1 MKAVGGLL
9 IVVGLAGA
17 GTPAVAGAWNL
28 PKGQGQA
35 IVKYE
40 DMRADEGFGEGE
52 RVDLPVER
60 RDQSASLFAEYGL
73 TDRLT
78 LQLKGEWQ
86 KGRDAFVDFEG
97 RGPVEIGARW
107 QAYRDDQTAAAL
119 YVGYAQG
126 GTGRNAGYAPP
137 GAGDSDWEVRAM
149 VARSLD
155 GGGRAWAP
163 QRSFVEAQ
171 VARRWRQGLPD
182 EVRVD
187 LTAGA
192 HLGEN
197 WMLLA
202 QAYGGAADGDSSPL
216 WVSVEASA
224 VRRFGDWSLQAGW
237 RQTVAG
243 HETAV
248 SRGPIIGVWR
258 RF

>member
-1 MKAVGGLL
+1 MRAVGGLL
-9 IVVGLAGA
+9 IALGVVGS
-17 GTPAVAGAWNL
+17 GTSAVAGAWNL

-40 DMRADEGFGEGE
+40 DMRADKGFVPGGTADLPAE
-52 RVDLPVER
+52 RVDR
-60 RDQSASLFAEYGL
+60 SASVLVEYGL
-73 TDRLT
+73 TDQVT

-86 KGRDAFVDFEG
+86 AGRDAFVDYEG
-97 RGPVEIGARW
+97 RGPIEIGARW
-107 QAYRDDQTAAAL
+107 QAYRNDRTAAAL
-119 YVGYAQG
+119 YVGYVQG
-126 GTGRNAGYAPP
+126 GAGRNAGYAPP

-155 GGGRAWAP
+155 GGGRSWAP

-192 HLGEN
+192 HLSDN
-197 WMLLA
+197 WMLLG
-202 QAYGGAADGDSSPL
+202 QAFGGATDGDGARWL
-216 WVSVEASA
+216 SVEATA

-237 RQTVAG
+237 RQAVAG
-243 HETAV
+243 RETPV
-248 SRGPIIGVWR
+248 SRGPIVGLWR